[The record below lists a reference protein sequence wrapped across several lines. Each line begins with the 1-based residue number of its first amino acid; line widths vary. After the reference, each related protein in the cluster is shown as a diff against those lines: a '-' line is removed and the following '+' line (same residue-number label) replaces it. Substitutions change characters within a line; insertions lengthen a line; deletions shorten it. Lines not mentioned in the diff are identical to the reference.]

1 MLAALVDEL
10 RNVGIE
16 VSVGEHLDAAR
27 AASLVSL
34 QNKEVLRATMQCALV
49 KRTEQLD
56 AFNLIFDL
64 YTAGAERPG
73 ADLIAAMSDEELRA
87 TLRSVVGS
95 DDVRLRRLLADE
107 FVRRFG
113 GLEPGSPVAGVFA
126 AIAVDE
132 AAGLTDLRAELIA
145 GEGSEDGQGS
155 GEGEGG
161 GGGQGGGSP

>member
-16 VSVGEHLDAAR
+16 VSVGEHLDAAK
-27 AASLVSL
+27 AASVVNLR
-34 QNKEVLRATMQCALV
+34 NKEVLRATLLCALV
-49 KRTEQLD
+49 KRPEQID

-64 YTAGAERPG
+64 YTAGARQPG
-73 ADLIAAMSDEELRA
+73 ADLIAAMSDEELRDA
-87 TLRSVVGS
+87 LRSAAGS
-95 DDVRLRRLLADE
+95 EDAQFRRLVADE

-132 AAGLTDLRAELIA
+132 
-145 GEGSEDGQGS
+145 
-155 GEGEGG
+155 
-161 GGGQGGGSP
+161 